1 MTKFTLF
8 QQQRLEKRW
17 GLSNLFCIVSAI
29 GNDYGIFSY
38 QQRFKQLLESIDSIR
53 KYAPNSDIVIYDASE
68 DPLPIEDV
76 EHLKTLVNQVAIIH
90 DDKYVQFL
98 KFNSKDPDPNKSE
111 KKTVGEIQATIA
123 FLEFLKSHPIKYN
136 RVFKLTGRYKLND
149 NFKLSD
155 YQDKQNKCVFLE
167 KEDWYGEWVFRIR
180 LWSFDYE
187 DLDTIKHLFHTM
199 QKHTY
204 QLVTDSKKLEVVEFT
219 FTEFIES
226 MKIPYATV
234 AKIGVCGLSGHNA
247 SVIDE

>member
-1 MTKFTLF
+1 MK
-8 QQQRLEKRW
+8 
-17 GLSNLFCIVSAI
+17 
-29 GNDYGIFSY
+29 
-38 QQRFKQLLESIDSIR
+38 
-53 KYAPNSDIVIYDASE
+53 
-68 DPLPIEDV
+68 
-76 EHLKTLVNQVAIIH
+76 
-90 DDKYVQFL
+90 
-98 KFNSKDPDPNKSE
+98 

-123 FLEFLKSHPIKYN
+123 FLDFLKSHPIKYK
-136 RVFKLTGRYKLND
+136 RVFKLAGRYKLND

-187 DLDTIKHLFHTM
+187 DLDTIINLFHTM
-199 QKHTY
+199 QKYTY

-234 AKIGVCGLSGHNA
+234 AKIGIGGLSGYNA